1 MRIINKVAYLHM
13 GLSEGNMF
21 YTIKIFPSLY
31 EQKVEWI
38 LEEKGDMGQSQEG
51 RVIIWKS
58 A

>member
-1 MRIINKVAYLHM
+1 MRITDKVAYLHM
-13 GLSEGNMF
+13 GLSEENMF

-51 RVIIWKS
+51 RVII
-58 A
+58 